1 MRTLFICR
9 TFAAEIGNEITGI
22 KFIKYLFSLVRWL
35 VGDDQSPFYF
45 ATELRQQYNNFAA
58 ENERIG
64 IMADKIKK
72 SYKVSKSF
80 YDDAIT
86 QGKWWSKL
94 YFKLLW
100 GGVDDNEIARRVLS
114 WIPDD
119 FKGKMLDVPVGTAVF
134 TTEKYK
140 RMKQADITCLDYSQ
154 DMLEQ
159 AEYRFRG
166 AGITN
171 IKTMQGDV
179 GALPFEEGSFDV
191 VLCMNGLHVFPN
203 KDKAYSEI
211 LRTLKP
217 GGELLACFY
226 IAGEQ
231 KVADWLAKTVMTRMG
246 WFTPPF
252 DTANDVRKRL
262 EPYYD
267 ILDFHVEGAMLY
279 FKAQK
284 R

>member
-72 SYKVSKSF
+72 SYKFSKSF

-211 LRTLKP
+211 LRTMKS

-252 DTANDVRKRL
+252 DTANDVRQRL

-279 FKAQK
+279 FRAQK